1 MIHPLV
7 ESMFDEIKRRGMSVS
22 RVCNE
27 SDIDHHLASR
37 WRHGINTPT
46 IGSLER
52 MLETLGLRLT
62 VAPIDEI
69 TDLEARDSIRLA
81 AASILSVLDEADQ
94 LH

>member
-7 ESMFDEIKRRGMSVS
+7 ESMFDEIKRQGMSVS

-27 SDIDHHLASR
+27 SDIDNHLASR
-37 WRHGINTPT
+37 WKHGVNTPT

-62 VAPIDEI
+62 VVPRDII
-69 TDLEARDSIRLA
+69 TDHEAIASVRLA